1 MNNFNDACTLSCD
14 DWLNNF
20 SESYECDFSKTF
32 EKEMQRLVDKMR
44 NDKYHKFTR
53 KTMSALIIAAV
64 VLSFATTAFAI
75 PSSRKY
81 IIEKFTD
88 HFSYAVIEPDNIDTV
103 EDIIVGYIPEGYE
116 KRNEYI
122 FEKEI
127 LQEYQRDDEWFII
140 SKNTIDTEINF
151 DALDTESKTID
162 GTKYLFFMT
171 DSTNGVIWN
180 DSLYVYSVSG
190 KINKEELIKIAIEI
204 K

>member
-127 LQEYQRDDEWFII
+127 SQEYQRYDEWFII

-162 GTKYLFFMT
+162 GTKYLFFVT

>member
-88 HFSYAVIEPDNIDTV
+88 HFSYAVIEPDNIDIV

-127 LQEYQRDDEWFII
+127 SQEYQRDDEWFII
-140 SKNTIDTEINF
+140 SKNTIETEINF

-162 GTKYLFFMT
+162 GTKYLFFVT

>member
-88 HFSYAVIEPDNIDTV
+88 HFSYAVIEPDNIDIV

-127 LQEYQRDDEWFII
+127 SQEYQRDDEWFII

-162 GTKYLFFMT
+162 GTKYLFFVT

-204 K
+204 I

>member
-88 HFSYAVIEPDNIDTV
+88 HFSYAVIEPDNIDIV

-127 LQEYQRDDEWFII
+127 SQEYQRDDEWFII

-162 GTKYLFFMT
+162 GTKYLFFVT

>member
-127 LQEYQRDDEWFII
+127 SQEYQRDDKWFII

-162 GTKYLFFMT
+162 GTKYLFFVT

>member
-14 DWLNNF
+14 DWLNDF

-32 EKEMQRLVDKMR
+32 DKEMQRLVDKMR

-64 VLSFATTAFAI
+64 ILSFATTAFAI

-88 HFSYAVIEPDNIDTV
+88 HFSYAVIEPDNIDIV

-127 LQEYQRDDEWFII
+127 SQEYQRDDEWFII

-162 GTKYLFFMT
+162 GTKYLFFVT

>member
-14 DWLNNF
+14 DWLNDF

-32 EKEMQRLVDKMR
+32 DKEMQRLVDKMR

-64 VLSFATTAFAI
+64 ILSFATTAFAI

-88 HFSYAVIEPDNIDTV
+88 HFSYAVIEPDNIDIV
-103 EDIIVGYIPEGYE
+103 EDIIVGYIPEGYK

-127 LQEYQRDDEWFII
+127 SQEYQRDDEWFII

>member
-127 LQEYQRDDEWFII
+127 SQEYQRDDEWFII

>member
-127 LQEYQRDDEWFII
+127 SQEYQRDDEWFII

-162 GTKYLFFMT
+162 GTKYLFFVT

>member
-64 VLSFATTAFAI
+64 ILSFATTAFAI

-88 HFSYAVIEPDNIDTV
+88 HFSYAVIEPDNIDIV

-127 LQEYQRDDEWFII
+127 SQEYQRDDEWFII

-162 GTKYLFFMT
+162 GTKYLFFVT